1 MSIKYRYFNVLV
13 FMMMLTTFLPI
24 VANNLPKYIGS
35 FHFYAIIFVCSVLLM
50 EPKVI
55 LNKNI
60 LVSLFIG
67 LLIILVFPLTIWRD
81 MDDWNKKSLQL
92 DIYYIIISIVVY
104 QYFKFSNDIKGLA
117 KIIKYIIIF
126 IGITAIMTIISANID
141 PLYARN
147 LTGGGYKNIEEF
159 EYFNKLGGGTYATA
173 IVIMSLIPII
183 IYFLKNNHLVTYSR
197 TTIIFYSILLFIAL
211 IRMQIFANILVGIIF
226 VILST
231 QGRRNIRKSIIY
243 IISLIFILLLIPKT
257 KYAEM
262 LIYLSSFFNNLSEV
276 HFKLTDMAKYLIT
289 GEETT
294 AIGGRAMRYPELLTT
309 FIQSPILGDFYEHQK
324 IYSGDG
330 AHLYWM
336 NKLATLGVIGFIIF
350 FQLYYRNI
358 KSQMRDISNI
368 EFKLFYLLSIGSII
382 VYGLIKNIAGRE
394 TFFMLFFILPNL
406 QYYHYNWHRNTAVQN
421 NLEK

>member
-1 MSIKYRYFNVLV
+1 
-13 FMMMLTTFLPI
+13 MMMLTTFLPV
-24 VANNLPKYIGS
+24 VANNLPKFIGS
-35 FHFYAIIFVCSVLLM
+35 FHFYAVLFISSGLVM

-60 LVSLFIG
+60 LAS
-67 LLIILVFPLTIWRD
+67 LLICLFLLVLFPLTIWKD
-81 MDDWNKKSLQL
+81 MDDWNKKSLQFEF
-92 DIYYIIISIVVY
+92 YYIIMSLIIY
-104 QYFKFSNDIKGLA
+104 QYYKINKDKYFLA
-117 KIIKYIIIF
+117 KIIKYIVIF
-126 IGITAIMTIISANID
+126 VGITAIMTIIASNID
-141 PLYARN
+141 PMYART
-147 LTGGGYKNIEEF
+147 LSGIGYKTEQESQ
-159 EYFNKLGGGTYATA
+159 YFKRLGGGTYPTA
-173 IVIMSLIPII
+173 NVIMSLIPMI
-183 IYFLKNNHLVTYSR
+183 IYFYKNNHLVTYSR
-197 TTIIFYSILLFIAL
+197 ITIIFYSILLFIAL
-211 IRMQIFANILVGIIF
+211 IRMQIFANILIGIIF
-226 VILST
+226 TILSM

-243 IISLIFILLLIPKT
+243 IILLTFILLLIPKT

-324 IYSGDG
+324 IYSGAG
-330 AHLYWM
+330 GHLYWM

-350 FQLYYRNI
+350 LQLYYLNI
-358 KSQMRDISNI
+358 KSQLRDISNI

-421 NLEK
+421 NLQK